1 MPYPH
6 HPPSSVPGCVGRDL
20 HVEEGITLQYVP
32 LQPSDDDADGES
44 AYLRYVLL
52 LFSIDDN
59 IKLGD

>member
-1 MPYPH
+1 MYLL
-6 HPPSSVPGCVGRDL
+6 GCVGRDL

-32 LQPSDDDADGES
+32 LHTLDGNEGDH
-44 AYLRYVLL
+44 RYVLL